1 MFDTLHGFTEKGNL
15 TTPNTRRK
23 STTSLWSEGE
33 QPNFMK
39 STAAFEARSREP
51 LHPRTPRK
59 TQPHFLPIPKPKK
72 VKKSE
77 RSASQQPVKRL
88 DTQTMDSYKKIVQ
101 NKLKNQKEVLL
112 NNQLKD
118 LTHKQWI
125 HIKKLFKTISNH
137 AEIRLKLKTLKPI
150 TEQK

>member
-15 TTPNTRRK
+15 TTPNTIRK

-33 QPNFMK
+33 QPHFMK
-39 STAAFEARSREP
+39 STSAFESRSREP
-51 LHPRTPRK
+51 LHSRTPRK

-101 NKLKNQKEVLL
+101 NN
-112 NNQLKD
+112 
-118 LTHKQWI
+118 
-125 HIKKLFKTISNH
+125 IKSCRN
-137 AEIRLKLKTLKPI
+137 
-150 TEQK
+150 